1 MRIAIMGAGA
11 VGGYFGGLLARAGED
26 VVFVARGDHLRALQ
40 EHGLRVYSVHGDF
53 QLRVRATDDP
63 SQIGPVDLVLFCV
76 KSYDTVEAAHAV
88 LPMVG
93 PETAV
98 LSIQNGVDNEQQ
110 IEAIV
115 GPGHV
120 LGGATQIESTVSEP
134 GVIRQT
140 SQLRRVLFCELDGR
154 PTPRAR
160 RILEAMLRADIDARL
175 TTDCPRT
182 KWEKFIFLSSMAGMT
197 SVCRATIGQVMA
209 DSEARAVL
217 ERAVREAWL
226 VGRGLGVALEDNAV
240 ESVLEFLSKLPYGM
254 KSSMQRDLERGRRL
268 EVDALSGAVV
278 RYGRKVGVDTPVH
291 HSIYAALKLQSA

>member
-26 VVFVARGDHLRALQ
+26 VVFVARGEHLRAIQ

-53 QLRVRATDDP
+53 HLRVRATDDP
-63 SQIGPVDLVLFCV
+63 AQVGPVDLVLFCV
-76 KSYDTVEAAHAV
+76 KSYDTVQAAHAV

-93 PETAV
+93 PDTAV
-98 LSIQNGVDNEQQ
+98 LSIQNGVENEQQ

-120 LGGATQIESTVSEP
+120 LGGATQIESTISEP

-140 SQLRRVLFCELDGR
+140 SQLRRILFCELDGR
-154 PTPRAR
+154 PTSRAR
-160 RILEAMLRADIDARL
+160 QILETMLRAEIDARL
-175 TTDCPRT
+175 TSDCPKT
-182 KWEKFIFLSSMAGMT
+182 KWDKFIFLASMAGMT
-197 SVCRATIGQVMA
+197 SVCRATIGQVVA
-209 DSEARAVL
+209 NPEAKAVL
-217 ERAVREAWL
+217 ERAVREAWQ
-226 VGRGLGVALEDNAV
+226 VGRAMGVALEDDAV
-240 ESVLEFLSKLPYGM
+240 ENVMQFLSNLPYGM

-278 RYGRKVGVDTPVH
+278 RYGRQVGVDTPVH
-291 HSIYAALKLQSA
+291 HAIYAALKLQSA